1 MFLKIA
7 DGFVENAMIL
17 SCAQI
22 QRKKLMLDEVGVPE
36 SSS

>member
-1 MFLKIA
+1 MFLKIM
-7 DGFVENAMIL
+7 DSFVENAMIL

-22 QRKKLMLDEVGVPE
+22 QRNELMLDEVGTPE